1 MSKATRSQHR
11 RRLPKKPNHAKVW
24 RFYLVFFLFL
34 GITLGIIGKLLYLQ
48 VVESD
53 ALKQKVRQARS
64 QSVVLFNR
72 GRVLDRNGVILAQD
86 TLLYDLFAHPRYY
99 GKFTPAQ
106 IAQGLSQTLDLPV
119 EVLTQKLSEPYSTI
133 GVIKNI
139 HKTVMDQIRETRLE
153 LVRVDK
159 KSKQPLRNKDG
170 SIVTSQLHIPGLD
183 FVRKPV
189 RNYPQGSLAAHVL
202 GYVHDEANVSS
213 GVEAAAKH
221 ILRKIPEG
229 MEAAQFNGR
238 GDFINLEALSPENI
252 VTLPKSEDVTLTLD
266 ARLQYVAERELAAG
280 IERTK
285 AQRGAVV
292 MMNPRN
298 GEVLA
303 FAVVPNY
310 EPETFFKAPAV
321 HLKNWAMTDVY
332 PPGSTFKIL
341 TVACGLES
349 GAIKPDSKILD
360 TGKMTVGGW
369 EIRNYDYSKR
379 GAPGMIDLVYLL
391 QHSSNIASAKIAM
404 QIPPK
409 KHRELLQ
416 RFGMGKKT
424 GIDLPGESSGILRPA
439 EDWDQSTHAT
449 LGFGYGLASTPL
461 QMAAAVA
468 AIANEGVWNQPHV
481 IKGTKTEPSR
491 RVLSKET
498 ARTVTRLLAESIETA
513 PSSTVKL
520 KTVKVAGK
528 TGTSRKPKENGRGYD
543 TNLFTS
549 FVGFFPA
556 EDPQVLMMVVVDSPT
571 IAEAWGSTVAGP
583 IFASIAEE
591 TISYMG
597 MKPARIASPPPAPKP
612 PAPTVSPEPLAPKPL
627 RGDA

>member
-11 RRLPKKPNHAKVW
+11 RRAPKKPNHAKVW
-24 RFYLVFFLFL
+24 RFYVVFFLFL
-34 GITLGIIGKLLYLQ
+34 GITLGIVGKLLYLQ

-106 IAQGLSQTLDLPV
+106 IAQGLSPALDLPV

-139 HKTVMDQIRETRLE
+139 HKTVVDQIRETRLE

-170 SIVTSQLHIPGLD
+170 SIVTSQLSIPGLD

-238 GDFINLEALSPENI
+238 GEFINLEALSPENI

-349 GAIKPDSKILD
+349 GVIKPDSKILD

-409 KHRELLQ
+409 QHRELLQ

-498 ARTVTRLLAESIETA
+498 ARTVTRLLTESIETA
-513 PSSTVKL
+513 PNSTVKL
-520 KTVKVAGK
+520 KTLKVAGK

-543 TNLFTS
+543 NNLFTS

-612 PAPTVSPEPLAPKPL
+612 PAPTVSPEPSAPKPV